1 MELHPMCSQVPLQ
14 LIWIRCKL
22 KDDLVARNLRFL
34 HKHYVALAKHETD
47 ESLHKMLELDVK
59 FLPPIVDE
67 GNGKGEVDAGQN
79 DHLLEF

>member
-1 MELHPMCSQVPLQ
+1 MCSQVPLQ
-14 LIWIRCKL
+14 LIWILCKL

-67 GNGKGEVDAGQN
+67 GKGKGEVDAGQN